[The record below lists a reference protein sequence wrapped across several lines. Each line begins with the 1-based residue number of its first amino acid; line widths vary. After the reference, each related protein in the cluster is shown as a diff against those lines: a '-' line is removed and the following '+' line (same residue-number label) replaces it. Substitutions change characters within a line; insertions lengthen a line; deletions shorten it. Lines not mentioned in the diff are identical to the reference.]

1 MSKEK
6 KKEDKDKALHI
17 ASVSKSL
24 KNKKRKLM
32 YMGRDKWNN
41 EVWEWH

>member
-1 MSKEK
+1 MNTDSKKTET
-6 KKEDKDKALHI
+6 EQCTI
-17 ASVSKSL
+17 PNVSKSL

-41 EVWEWH
+41 EVWKLH